1 MFSILK
7 NLVVISTIIMLQ
19 FCREF
24 SYSFHLKRS
33 HINNNYYHH
42 YKYKLSIIRCSLHQA
57 SITTKNTNNIVP
69 SNEDDKDDD
78 HHHDHSPPKS
88 LVICGPSGVG
98 KGTLIN
104 KLLISYPEQ
113 FSLSVSYTSR
123 KPRQHEVDGKH
134 YHFVD
139 KEFLM
144 NDIKYGSIKYVEYA
158 EVHSNIYGTRQ
169 DDIDAIHQENKI
181 CILDIDCNG
190 VKQLKSNQFSAIY
203 VFIRP
208 ISISVLED
216 RLRSRNTESESQIQL
231 RLHNA
236 RNEIDYGDKQGNFD
250 YILVND
256 QLDDSFMILNN
267 KLKTWFPKVFES
279 NLINLE

>member
-1 MFSILK
+1 MFSALR
-7 NLVVISTIIMLQ
+7 NLIFISTMMILQ

-33 HINNNYYHH
+33 YNYNYYHH
-42 YKYKLSIIRCSLHQA
+42 NKLGIVRCRLHQTRA
-57 SITTKNTNNIVP
+57 TTNNNSDNNNDVDCCNIVG
-69 SNEDDKDDD
+69 
-78 HHHDHSPPKS
+78 HHHHQPKS

-104 KLLISYPEQ
+104 KLLVSYPQQ

-169 DDIDAIHQENKI
+169 DDIDAIHQDNKI

-208 ISISVLED
+208 VSILVLEN

-236 RNEIDYGDKQGNFD
+236 RNEIDYGDKEGNFD
-250 YILVND
+250 YILIND
-256 QLDDSFMILNN
+256 QLDDSFMILNE
-267 KLKTWFPKVFES
+267 KIKAWFPKVFES
-279 NLINLE
+279 TLLLNNNHGS

>member
-1 MFSILK
+1 MM
-7 NLVVISTIIMLQ
+7 MLQ
-19 FCREF
+19 FCRKF

-33 HINNNYYHH
+33 YNHDYYHN
-42 YKYKLSIIRCSLHQA
+42 KLSIIRCRLHHA
-57 SITTKNTNNIVP
+57 TTTINNDDTNDGDGCNNI
-69 SNEDDKDDD
+69 
-78 HHHDHSPPKS
+78 HHHQPKS

-104 KLLISYPEQ
+104 KLLVTNPQQ

-190 VKQLKSNQFSAIY
+190 VKQLKRNQFSAIY

-208 ISISVLED
+208 VSISVLEN

-236 RNEIDYGDKQGNFD
+236 RNEIDYGDKEGNFD
-250 YILVND
+250 YILIND
-256 QLDDSFMILNN
+256 QLDDSFMILNE
-267 KLKTWFPKVFES
+267 KIKAWFPKVFES
-279 NLINLE
+279 NLLLNNNHGS

>member
-1 MFSILK
+1 M
-7 NLVVISTIIMLQ
+7 
-19 FCREF
+19 
-24 SYSFHLKRS
+24 
-33 HINNNYYHH
+33 
-42 YKYKLSIIRCSLHQA
+42 IRRGLHQA
-57 SITTKNTNNIVP
+57 SKNINTFSFDDNNA
-69 SNEDDKDDD
+69 NNDDD
-78 HHHDHSPPKS
+78 HHHSNIYHPKS

-104 KLLISYPEQ
+104 KLLQSYPQQ

-123 KPRQHEVDGKH
+123 KPRQHEIDGKH

-139 KEFLM
+139 KEFLT

-169 DDIDAIHQENKI
+169 DDVDAIHQENKI

-190 VKQLKSNQFSAIY
+190 VKQLRSNHFPAIY

-208 ISISVLED
+208 ISISILES
-216 RLRSRNTESESQIQL
+216 RLRNRNTESESQIQL

-236 RNEIDYGDKQGNFD
+236 KNEIDYGDKEGNFD
-250 YILVND
+250 YILIND
-256 QLDDSFMILNN
+256 QIDDSFMILND
-267 KLKTWFPKVFES
+267 KIKIWFPKVFES
-279 NLINLE
+279 NLILNSNQ

>member
-1 MFSILK
+1 MFSILT
-7 NLVVISTIIMLQ
+7 NLVIFTIIMLQ
-19 FCREF
+19 FCRKF
-24 SYSFHLKRS
+24 SYSFHLKRCD
-33 HINNNYYHH
+33 NNNYYYH
-42 YKYKLSIIRCSLHQA
+42 STIRCRLHQT
-57 SITTKNTNNIVP
+57 SITTKNTNYIIP
-69 SNEDDKDDD
+69 SYNNDADDD
-78 HHHDHSPPKS
+78 SNIKHHHQPKS

-104 KLLISYPEQ
+104 KLLLSYPQQ

-139 KEFLM
+139 KEYLM
-144 NDIKYGSIKYVEYA
+144 NDIKHGSIKYVEYA

-169 DDIDAIHQENKI
+169 DDIDAIHRDNKI

-190 VKQLKSNQFSAIY
+190 VKQLKNNQFSAIY

-208 ISISVLED
+208 MSISVLEN

-231 RLHNA
+231 RLQNA
-236 RNEIDYGDKQGNFD
+236 RNEINYGDKEGNFD

-256 QLDDSFMILNN
+256 QLDDSFMILND
-267 KLKTWFPKVFES
+267 KIKTWFPKMIFES
-279 NLINLE
+279 NLLLNNE